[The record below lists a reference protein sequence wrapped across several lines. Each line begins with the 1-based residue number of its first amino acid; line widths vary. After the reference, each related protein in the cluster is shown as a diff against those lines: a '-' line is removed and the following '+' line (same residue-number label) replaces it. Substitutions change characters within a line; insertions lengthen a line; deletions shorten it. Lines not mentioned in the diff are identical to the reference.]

1 MATKNSS
8 LFSLGISQIETQKGV
23 PARNQVV
30 NFTSDNFGYTEEC
43 FSKNRSEYCND
54 PKKLKNLRQAFAAKN
69 QEFDMQ
75 MEDQEEVEHLL
86 NQKLNEVDLANP
98 LTFGQTDLG
107 ANVAQVVSVQ
117 QEAERTS
124 PTEIL
129 YEFDDFS
136 TPSNADMLK
145 KMMLEADLDDIKS
158 CVKTYVAHSPVHES
172 EKDIL
177 NREGNP
183 SQSLNE
189 DNTKA
194 KSDNVVEDAGQSFKV
209 DDNEGGVDVC
219 LKEAESAYTDKVQ
232 EEDRHNTAA
241 EIDEGIR
248 DELLKVSFHWVLAF
262 IVLKKKCIRV
272 YDSLKA
278 YAEYLSDG
286 HQIPS
291 SEFDPE
297 MYRTRYTSLLWG
309 YGLNKASNEYVD
321 DNQDPPRPKRTFIPS
336 EITEMIDVEM

>member
-1 MATKNSS
+1 MMDYYTS
-8 LFSLGISQIETQKGV
+8 LFK
-23 PARNQVV
+23 VV
-30 NFTSDNFGYTEEC
+30 
-43 FSKNRSEYCND
+43 KEY
-54 PKKLKNLRQAFAAKN
+54 FASYGK
-69 QEFDMQ
+69 
-75 MEDQEEVEHLL
+75 
-86 NQKLNEVDLANP
+86 
-98 LTFGQTDLG
+98 
-107 ANVAQVVSVQ
+107 VS
-117 QEAERTS
+117 
-124 PTEIL
+124 
-129 YEFDDFS
+129 
-136 TPSNADMLK
+136 
-145 KMMLEADLDDIKS
+145 
-158 CVKTYVAHSPVHES
+158 HSSVHES

-177 NREGNP
+177 NREGNA

-189 DNTKA
+189 DDTKA
-194 KSDNVVEDAGQSFKV
+194 KSDNVVENAGQSSKV
-209 DDNEGGVDVC
+209 DDNEGGADVC

-248 DELLKVSFHWVLAF
+248 DELLKEENVHSMKVTSVERSICEIIQGLYISA
-262 IVLKKKCIRV
+262 
-272 YDSLKA
+272 A

-336 EITEMIDVEM
+336 EDTEMIDVEM